1 MKKLFWLIIVI
12 SVIGIS
18 CKNSTP
24 KSAKESSDVEPFQI
38 AFYNV
43 ENLFDTL
50 NTPKKN
56 DGEYTPESKK
66 QWNSDKYYTK
76 LDRITQV
83 LSSIDSNGNLIGVG
97 LAEIENLNVLEG
109 LVSTG
114 ILKERGFKI
123 IHKESPDFRGID
135 VAFIYNPRYF
145 TPSNSQWLFV
155 DLNDGTK
162 TTRDILRVDGKVK
175 NAEVSIYVNHWP
187 SRYGGQ
193 EKSDPKRRAAAKRLR
208 ENLDSLQTKA
218 PNQMV
223 LIMGDL
229 NDYPTNGSVLEVL
242 GADSVPTSKLYNA
255 TWDIHKQEG
264 HGTHCYR
271 GHWGVLDHI
280 IVSNNMIPL
289 IDTVYAHKREFMCYQ
304 NKKGELLPSRSFSG
318 KKYFAGYS
326 DHLPIVLKFK

>member
-1 MKKLFWLIIVI
+1 MKKLIWLLLAI
-12 SVIGIS
+12 SVIGYS

-24 KSAKESSDVEPFQI
+24 KGVKEQSTAEPFQI

-50 NTPKKN
+50 NTPQKN
-56 DGEYTPESKK
+56 DGEYTPESQK
-66 QWNSDKYYTK
+66 QWNSEKYYTK

-83 LSSIDSNGNLIGVG
+83 LSSIDSSGNLIGIG

-114 ILKERGFKI
+114 FLKDRGFDI
-123 IHKESPDFRGID
+123 IHKESPDYRGID
-135 VAFIYNPRYF
+135 VAFIYNPKYF
-145 TPSNSQWLFV
+145 KPTNSQWLNV
-155 DLNDGTK
+155 DINDGNK
-162 TTRDILRVDGKVK
+162 TTRDILRVDGSLK
-175 NAEVSIYVNHWP
+175 NSEISIYVNHWP

-208 ENLDSLQTKA
+208 ENLDSLWVSS

-229 NDYPTNGSVLEVL
+229 NDYPNNASVLEVL
-242 GADSVPTSKLYNA
+242 GADSVSTSKLYNA
-255 TWDIHKQEG
+255 TWDIHKLEG
-264 HGTHCYR
+264 VGTHCYR

-280 IVSNNMIPL
+280 IVSNNLVPL

-304 NKKGELLPSRSFSG
+304 NKKGELLPARSFSG

-326 DHLPIVLKFK
+326 DHLPVVLKFK